1 MTKNVIDVI
10 LSFIIEIII
19 LMHIFGD
26 IMKFRE
32 LYIQLLNGA
41 DPNGYDEHHLDC
53 LLNPERYAPVIA
65 EGNCECDINQAECV
79 KYCLFNAITISDDG
93 KLSVN
98 SKCVGCEECISACKN
113 SNIIATTDT
122 IKVINTIKS
131 GKKVYAMIAPAFLGQ
146 FSNEITPDKL
156 RTAFKKLGFTGMLEV
171 SLFADILTLKEA
183 IEFDKHVKNDNDY
196 MLTSCCCPVWIQMI
210 RKIYNDLTVH
220 LPQSVSPMVACGR
233 VIKKLHP
240 DAVTVFIGP
249 CLAKKSE
256 AREVDIADSTDY
268 VLTFQEVKDL
278 FDSIG
283 LRPTELE
290 SDNRD
295 HSSRAGR
302 IYAYSGGVSAAVTDT
317 VHRIYGDKNITSVC
331 AEGVPQCKALLD
343 KLIKGEINEN
353 FIEGMGCIGG
363 CVGGKK
369 SLISAVDGKKN
380 VEEYAAKA
388 QYSTPIDNPYVIEL
402 LERLGFENIDDLLS
416 SNFLTR
422 VIE

>member
-1 MTKNVIDVI
+1 
-10 LSFIIEIII
+10 
-19 LMHIFGD
+19 
-26 IMKFRE
+26 MKFRD
-32 LYIQLLNGA
+32 LYLQLLNGTT
-41 DPNGYDEHHLDC
+41 PKEYDERHLDC

-65 EGNCECDINQAECV
+65 DGNCNCETNDAACV
-79 KYCLFNAITISDDG
+79 KHCLFNAISVSEDGVLAINSD
-93 KLSVN
+93 
-98 SKCVGCEECISACKN
+98 CVGCEECIAACKN
-113 SNIIATTDT
+113 SNIVATTDT

-146 FSNEITPDKL
+146 FADDITPDKL
-156 RTAFKKLGFTGMLEV
+156 RSAFKKLGFTGMLEV

-183 IEFDKHVKNDNDY
+183 LEFDKHVKNESDY

-210 RKIYNDLTVH
+210 RKIYNELTVH

-256 AREVDIADSTDY
+256 AREADIADSTDY

-278 FDSIG
+278 FDSLG
-283 LRPTELE
+283 LRPDSLE
-290 SDNRD
+290 ADNRD

-302 IYAYSGGVSAAVTDT
+302 IYAYSGGVSTAVTET
-317 VHRIYGDKNITSVC
+317 VHRIYGDKVITSIC
-331 AEGVPQCKALLD
+331 AEGVPQCKALLE
-343 KLIKGEINEN
+343 KLIKGEVNEN

-369 SLISAVDGKKN
+369 ALISAENGKRSVD
-380 VEEYAAKA
+380 EYAAKA
-388 QYSTPIDNPYVIEL
+388 LYPTPIDNPYVIEL
-402 LERLGFENIDDLLS
+402 LERLGFDNIEDLLA
-416 SNFLTR
+416 SNFLSRT
-422 VIE
+422 IN